1 MATDKEKTA
10 ASRVNRIADWNKES
24 ANIGLEWNNALFDAA
39 DAQNK
44 ALLDTQERQYRQKAD
59 ADRFQAQRNLLNA
72 TRGLNN
78 TVGNGLAGSA
88 AFNIANLAAGQQ
100 DANNVDYWT
109 TLKQNLNTADNAY
122 QESLNQNYINRAKEA
137 IDTELA
143 KRDIEGNQSASLNNI
158 SQDLWVD
165 PSSHAGYSAK
175 THGYTTGSYTTREN
189 ALAQADEKKK
199 EADNRLPLSTY
210 TTSDPTNT
218 IATRANNGTR
228 TQLNDYFSRL
238 LRR

>member
-1 MATDKEKTA
+1 MATDKERTA
-10 ASRVNRIADWNKES
+10 AERVNAISDWNRES

-39 DAQNK
+39 DKQNK
-44 ALLDTQERQYRQKAD
+44 ALLDTQAKQYRQKAD
-59 ADRFQAQRNLLNA
+59 TDRFQAQRNLLNA

-78 TVGNGLAGSA
+78 TVGNGLTGSA

-100 DANNVDYWT
+100 DANNVDYWN
-109 TLKQNLNTADNAY
+109 TLKQNLNTIDNAY

-143 KRDIEGNQSASLNNI
+143 KRDIEGNQAAARNNI
-158 SQDLWVD
+158 SQDLWEPPGND
-165 PSSHAGYSAK
+165 AGYSAES
-175 THGYTTGSYTTREN
+175 HGYKIGSYDTRAR
-189 ALAQADEKKK
+189 ALEQADAKKK

-210 TTSDPTNT
+210 TTSDQTNT
-218 IATRANNGTR
+218 LATRTNNGTR